1 MGYFRQFPKLDYDFD
16 RNGILQKVVNIY
28 RAARPLDAYL
38 DDLNAYAFYNVKN
51 GERPDIVSQRLYGTT
66 QYYWT
71 FFIVNDFL
79 HDGLA
84 AWPMSQEKL
93 HKYMDE
99 EFAGTVIT
107 TNPSIKESGDIG
119 VILAQENSLSGR
131 FELGE
136 TITGTNSGA
145 TGTLIKKNADMN
157 QLVLQDVTGS
167 FIGNSKPGPQNAT
180 EGVTGNK
187 SEDSVNTYDVYK
199 YLDAPHSYY
208 RPAAGAED
216 TIEYTDSNGNE
227 VQPFLHYHNPDEKR
241 VVSNGIFIS
250 GGEPTSQI
258 SFRTNRAYLFDTNEA
273 RSKIRVIDPKYITQ
287 FADKYEAIINN
298 E

>member
-1 MGYFRQFPKLDYDFD
+1 MGYFKQFPQLNYDFD
-16 RNGILQKVVNIY
+16 RNGILQKVVDIY

-38 DDLNAYAFYNVKN
+38 DDLNAYSFYSVKN

-71 FFIVNDFL
+71 FFVINDFL

-93 HKYMDE
+93 HSYMDE
-99 EFAGTVIT
+99 EFAGVVIT
-107 TNPSIKESGDIG
+107 TNPSVDETGDPG
-119 VILAQENSLSGR
+119 VISSYPNSLSGR
-131 FELGE
+131 FQLGE
-136 TITGTNSGA
+136 TITGTTSGA
-145 TGTLIKKNADMN
+145 TGILIKKNADMN
-157 QLVLQDVTGS
+157 QLVLQDVVGTFLGS
-167 FIGNSKPGPQNAT
+167 SAPGPQNAT

-199 YLDAPHSYY
+199 YIDAPHSYY
-208 RPAAGAED
+208 RTAAAAED
-216 TIEYTDSNGNE
+216 TVSYTDSSGYTS
-227 VQPFLHYHNPDEKR
+227 QPFLEYHNSNSKR

-250 GGEPTSQI
+250 GGEPTGEL
-258 SFRTNRAYLFDTNEA
+258 SFRTNRSYLFDTNEA
-273 RSKIRVIDPKYITQ
+273 RSQIRVIDPKYITQ

>member
-1 MGYFRQFPKLDYDFD
+1 MGYFRQFPQLNYDFD
-16 RNGILQKVVNIY
+16 RNGILQKVVDIY

-38 DDLNAYAFYNVKN
+38 DDLNAYSFYNVKN

-71 FFIVNDFL
+71 FFIINDFL

-93 HKYMDE
+93 HDYMDE
-99 EFAGTVIT
+99 EFAGVVIT
-107 TNPSIKESGDIG
+107 TNPSVDETGDPG
-119 VILAQENSLSGR
+119 VISSYPNSLSGR
-131 FELGE
+131 FQLGE
-136 TITGTNSGA
+136 TITGTTSGA
-145 TGTLIKKNADMN
+145 TGTLVKKNADMN
-157 QLVLQDVTGS
+157 QLVLQDVVGTFQGDS
-167 FIGNSKPGPQNAT
+167 TPGPQNAT

-187 SEDSVNTYDVYK
+187 SEDSVNTYDVYR

-208 RPAAGAED
+208 RTAAAAED
-216 TIEYTDSNGNE
+216 TVEYTDSNGNT
-227 VQPFLHYHNPDEKR
+227 VQPFLEYHDPDER
-241 VVSNGIFIS
+241 RTQTNGIFIS
-250 GGEPTSQI
+250 GGEPTGEL

-273 RSKIRVIDPKYITQ
+273 RSQIRVIDPKYITQ

>member
-1 MGYFRQFPKLDYDFD
+1 MGYFKQFPQLNYDFD
-16 RNGILQKVVNIY
+16 RNGIQQKVVDIY

-38 DDLNAYAFYNVKN
+38 DDLNAYSFYSVKN

-71 FFIVNDFL
+71 FFIINDFL

-93 HKYMDE
+93 HDYMDE
-99 EFAGTVIT
+99 EFAGVVIT

-131 FELGE
+131 FQLGE
-136 TITGTNSGA
+136 TITGTTSGA

-167 FIGNSKPGPQNAT
+167 FIGSSAPGPQNAK
-180 EGVTGNK
+180 ESITGNR
-187 SEDSVNTYDVYK
+187 SEDSVDTYDVYQ

-208 RPAAGAED
+208 RAAAGAED
-216 TIEYTDSNGNE
+216 TVEYTDNYGNT
-227 VQPFLHYHNPDEKR
+227 VQPFLPYYDPNEKR
-241 VVSNGIFIS
+241 VETNAVFIS
-250 GGEPTSQI
+250 GGEPSGEL
-258 SFRTNRAYLFDTNEA
+258 SFRTNRAYLFDVNEA
-273 RSKIRVIDPKYITQ
+273 RSQIRVIDPKYITQ